1 MVAEAVLLPV
11 DWRAPPGVRVAVTVR
26 AGGVSGGPYTSFNL
40 GDHVGD
46 DPAAVARNRALLVD
60 ALALP
65 CAPQWLQQ
73 VHGTGVVEAH
83 ADGVVREADAAW
95 TDRSGM
101 ACAVLT
107 ADCLPVVIASADGRQ
122 VAAAH
127 CGWRGLA
134 AGVLAQ
140 TVARFS
146 ADASSLRAWLGPAI
160 GPSAFEVG
168 EDVREAFLAVQP
180 ASQRESIDAAFM
192 PLAGMQGK
200 FLADLYAL
208 ARIFLSALGVEDV
221 AGGGRCTF
229 RESDLFFSYRR
240 DGVTGRMATLAWI
253 DPAQGIPSPT

>member
-1 MVAEAVLLPV
+1 
-11 DWRAPPGVRVAVTVR
+11 
-26 AGGVSGGPYTSFNL
+26 
-40 GDHVGD
+40 
-46 DPAAVARNRALLVD
+46 
-60 ALALP
+60 
-65 CAPQWLQQ
+65 
-73 VHGTGVVEAH
+73 VVEAH

-107 ADCLPVVIASADGRQ
+107 ADCLPVVIASADGRE

-208 ARIFLSALGVEDV
+208 ARIFLSVHGVEDV